1 MDNYIARA
9 NIPLLMEEEFGNKIF
24 KLVEEKGATIETV
37 KNLIAE
43 VETDFD
49 ASMVLEPI
57 SRQIEEVF
65 TPANPPYCVS
75 PTFQALN
82 HPDYRVLSDGFIAVG
97 AEANTGKTTL
107 MTALAIDLLSNNPDM
122 CALVYSLDDGGN
134 MTKKR
139 IVSQL
144 LGRNM
149 LQSHTV
155 PSTEI
160 TKEHEMILERIYVKD
175 TIRLQNIE
183 AEAQRIKKDTGCPV
197 IYIGIDYL
205 QIIPVSE
212 SRGSRE
218 GFNEVVKRLKEI
230 QKRLATQG
238 CILLLLSQLN
248 RATSGDSP
256 YSMSRYRETSE
267 IENQADV
274 GLLMFMMNSDPNIE
288 DDRERKVWIVKNKKG
303 MRGRWWNTRLV
314 RGHRFSEWKCYDPN
328 DDQSNDREYKS
339 RKSAYDSLGKEPT
352 NMRCK

>member
-1 MDNYIARA
+1 MNNYIERT
-9 NIPLLMEEEFGNKIF
+9 NIPSLMDEEFGNKIH
-24 KLVEEKGATIETV
+24 KLIEGQGATIETV
-37 KNLIAE
+37 RNLIAE

-49 ASMVLEPI
+49 SSMVLEPI
-57 SRQIEEVF
+57 SRQIEEIF
-65 TPANPPYCVS
+65 SPANQPYCVS

-82 HPDYRVLSDGFIAVG
+82 HPDYRVLTDGFIAVG

-149 LQSHTV
+149 LQSHAV

-175 TIRLQNIE
+175 TIRLQDIE
-183 AEAQRIKKDTGCPV
+183 TEAQRIKKDTGCPV

-205 QIIPVSE
+205 QIIPIPE

-274 GLLMFMMNSDPNIE
+274 GLLMFMMNTDPNVE

-328 DDQSNDREYKS
+328 DDQSNNRGYKS

-352 NMRCK
+352 NMRSK